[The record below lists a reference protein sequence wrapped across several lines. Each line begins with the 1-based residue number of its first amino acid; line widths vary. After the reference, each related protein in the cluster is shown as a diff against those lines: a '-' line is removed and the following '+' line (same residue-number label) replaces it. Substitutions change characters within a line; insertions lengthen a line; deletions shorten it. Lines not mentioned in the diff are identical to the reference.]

1 MRDSTLCVLPEAYGE
16 VMSFEIGGHITDGSF
31 DDRALGPKNVV
42 ESALGSNP
50 SHIGVRF
57 RGWFTSLKA
66 LSTCL
71 SLLVMLRSL
80 HEASVIA
87 KVD

>member
-1 MRDSTLCVLPEAYGE
+1 VRDSTLCVLPEAYGE
-16 VMSFEIGGHITDGSF
+16 VMSIEIGGHITDGSF

-42 ESALGSNP
+42 ESELGSNP

-57 RGWFTSLKA
+57 TRWFTSLKA
-66 LSTCL
+66 FSTCL
-71 SLLVMLRSL
+71 SLLVILRSL
-80 HEASVIA
+80 HEGSVMA

>member
-1 MRDSTLCVLPEAYGE
+1 
-16 VMSFEIGGHITDGSF
+16 MSFEIGGHIPK
-31 DDRALGPKNVV
+31 ALLMIVLLAPRTQSNPV
-42 ESALGSNP
+42 ESELGSNP
-50 SHIGVRF
+50 PHIGVRST
-57 RGWFTSLKA
+57 GWFTSLKA

-80 HEASVIA
+80 HEASVMA

>member
-1 MRDSTLCVLPEAYGE
+1 
-16 VMSFEIGGHITDGSF
+16 MSFEIGGHIPK
-31 DDRALGPKNVV
+31 ALLMIVFLAPRTQV
-42 ESALGSNP
+42 ESELGSNP
-50 SHIGVRF
+50 PHIGVRST
-57 RGWFTSLKA
+57 GWFTSLKA

-80 HEASVIA
+80 HEASVMA